1 MYAAMGQATPV
12 IYFFDSPLAGVE
24 RYYQQKI
31 QIPPEALGKP
41 IVAKLVQSAMPV
53 ESAAWKVAWQM
64 MQFQPGEAIHASL
77 STQIWQD
84 AFVESSGWFLESDR
98 MVACGSDFDA
108 IKPRAYLTP
117 EDLVEVIGVS
127 QMYAQQENSPMQA
140 FHYAA
145 QEAMQQLLATCG
157 WIIPYENVCIV
168 CDRPSL

>member
-1 MYAAMGQATPV
+1 
-12 IYFFDSPLAGVE
+12 
-24 RYYQQKI
+24 
-31 QIPPEALGKP
+31 
-41 IVAKLVQSAMPV
+41 
-53 ESAAWKVAWQM
+53 M
-64 MQFQPGEAIHASL
+64 MQFQPGEAIRASL

-84 AFVESSGWFLESDR
+84 AFVESSGWFLESKR

-108 IKPRAYLTP
+108 VKPPAYLTP

-140 FHYAA
+140 SHYVA

-168 CDRPSL
+168 CDRPRHVRLDEENRFHAMSEPAIEFADGWHSGYYQHGQQLPPDVA